1 MHILKSKFNVIT
13 EHKFAWLFLLIF
25 SVLLHLTTLNLLPVL
40 DRDEA
45 RFAQATKQMFETGDF
60 LQIKFQDEY
69 RNKKPIGIH
78 WLQSIFVSAFGV
90 SKNILDQDNPFIDS
104 IWIYRLT
111 SGVAGCLSV
120 LLIYFLGRSLVGQRA
135 AFIAASLLNISI
147 LFVAESH
154 VAKTDSCLLVS
165 IIITMLTLGKFYLKV
180 SNNKWDFLFLWL
192 GLSATILI
200 KGPIGLI
207 IFLTTIFTLSI
218 WDKDFKWIMS
228 LKPILG
234 LIILAIITCPWFIYI
249 TLFGSDNF
257 LRESISEDLLS
268 KVFSVQESHGGFP
281 GYYTLSMWMML
292 WPGSMFI
299 LPAIL
304 NAWNNKT
311 DKLVKFL
318 FSWLIPNW
326 ILFEIIPTK
335 LFHYTLPM
343 YPTLTLLI
351 GYALKDKLKLEIFKS
366 NYAKI
371 GCLISLLVG
380 VIISLLLLLGNYL
393 FGSSISYIVILFSA
407 LILFSSIFV
416 AYMFL
421 KNKIYLA
428 LFFNL
433 ALGFVSSI
441 CIIFSLGWG
450 MDKFWVTQK
459 VANIIN
465 GYSNVKGIGVAGYH
479 EPSLVF
485 DIGTNINLV
494 SLDSMIDL
502 TLNKKINTVIIEDR
516 KLEKFDMLIKFHD
529 INVDKIG
536 RVEGFNAAKGI
547 NVGLNIFI
555 VNKKL

>member
-1 MHILKSKFNVIT
+1 MQFPQ
-13 EHKFAWLFLLIF
+13 HKFAWLFLLIF

-218 WDKDFKWIMS
+218 WDKDFKWEGFVPFDRLPRIFN
-228 LKPILG
+228 PENG
-234 LIILAIITCPWFIYI
+234 FIV
-249 TLFGSDNF
+249 T
-257 LRESISEDLLS
+257 
-268 KVFSVQESHGGFP
+268 
-281 GYYTLSMWMML
+281 
-292 WPGSMFI
+292 
-299 LPAIL
+299 A
-304 NAWNNKT
+304 NNKIANV
-311 DKLVKFL
+311 D
-318 FSWLIPNW
+318 
-326 ILFEIIPTK
+326 
-335 LFHYTLPM
+335 
-343 YPTLTLLI
+343 YP
-351 GYALKDKLKLEIFKS
+351 F
-366 NYAKI
+366 
-371 GCLISLLVG
+371 
-380 VIISLLLLLGNYL
+380 YL
-393 FGSSISYIVILFSA
+393 
-407 LILFSSIFV
+407 
-416 AYMFL
+416 
-421 KNKIYLA
+421 
-428 LFFNL
+428 
-433 ALGFVSSI
+433 
-441 CIIFSLGWG
+441 
-450 MDKFWVTQK
+450 
-459 VANIIN
+459 
-465 GYSNVKGIGVAGYH
+465 
-479 EPSLVF
+479 
-485 DIGTNINLV
+485 
-494 SLDSMIDL
+494 SLDSAPEYRAKRITERLKNIIKNSKVTPESMISIHSEI
-502 TLNKKINTVIIEDR
+502 TSIPASIIVKSLAELQIDR
-516 KLEKFDMLIKFHD
+516 KKPELLDEFLQWDVRD
-529 INVDKIG
+529 WEIG
-536 RVEGFNAAKGI
+536 PAFPTAAG
-547 NVGLNIFI
+547 GAQGEELADGA
-555 VNKKL
+555 